1 MLALAAAGALLV
13 AAVVLTDAGGVLLVL
28 SYGVPG
34 VVLALRRPGQPIAW
48 LLLVMALGLLL
59 GTTRVTAPL
68 DQLLAGTADAREEF
82 TAWANGTGWAFVFAG
97 FMGVAFTFP
106 TGSLPTGRWRAVAMV
121 VGGLFTVLAGTL
133 MFGPVINV
141 TVPGAPFGVDV
152 PNPYAGWPFAA
163 VTVAPNAVLWT
174 GLFALNLVGLVSLL
188 ARFRRSIGLE
198 RLQYQW
204 LAWAVLLVAVANV
217 LWVIVTNILRVQFA
231 PLAALIVAISYP
243 AIPIAVVVAVLRYRL
258 YDIDRLVSRTLGW
271 GIATA
276 TVVAVFVGAVLALQA
291 ALSGVTQSGTLAVA
305 GSTLLAFALFQP
317 VRRRVQ
323 AVVDRR
329 FDRPRLEAERIL
341 AGHGERLRHET
352 DLERIEVGVLDTV
365 SETLRPSSA
374 TVWIRRAGAHGP

>member
-1 MLALAAAGALLV
+1 VLALAAAGALLV

-68 DQLLAGTADAREEF
+68 DQLLTGSADARGEF
-82 TAWANGTGWAFVFAG
+82 TAWANGTGWVFVFAG
-97 FMGVAFTFP
+97 FTGISFTFP
-106 TGSLPTGRWRAVAMV
+106 TGSLPTGRWRAAAMV
-121 VGGLFTVLAGTL
+121 VGGMSVALAGTL
-133 MFGPVINV
+133 MFGPVVNV
-141 TVPGAPFGVDV
+141 TVPGAPYGVDV
-152 PNPYAGWPFAA
+152 PNPYALRPFAS
-163 VTVAPNAVLWT
+163 VILPPNAFLWT
-174 GLFALNLVGLVSLL
+174 ALFVLNLVGLVSLL

-198 RLQYQW
+198 RLQYRW

-217 LWVIVTNILRVQFA
+217 LWVMVTTIVRVDFA

-243 AIPIAVVVAVLRYRL
+243 AIPVAIVVAVLRYRL

-276 TVVAVFVGAVLALQA
+276 AVVAVFVGAVLGIQA
-291 ALSGVTQSGTLAVA
+291 SLSGITQSGTLAVA
-305 GSTLLAFALFQP
+305 ASTLLAVALFQP

-341 AGHGERLRHET
+341 AEHGERLRHET
-352 DLERIEVGVLDTV
+352 DLERIEVDVLDTV
-365 SETLRPSSA
+365 SETLRPTGA
-374 TVWIRRAGAHGP
+374 TVWIRRAGAGGP